1 MQKSKFFRLLFLDTA
16 HCPNLHSFG
25 HAATPS
31 SPPPPSRSA
40 RRSLSDI
47 GCRRCSVPSVR
58 TCVSCLVWSA
68 LLPVACCCSGR
79 AGVGGGAP
87 EGYTGNAGGGGGSI
101 VSVEKIQKRRFS
113 GFVLPTPTPPLQN
126 ETYLIVQVSKNSE
139 KNKKTP
145 YGAIECVILA
155 KERWN

>member
-1 MQKSKFFRLLFLDTA
+1 MSINIASEIVHFA
-16 HCPNLHSFG
+16 G
-25 HAATPS
+25 HIAGSPTPAAGTIYLAS
-31 SPPPPSRSA
+31 NA
-40 RRSLSDI
+40 D
-47 GCRRCSVPSVR
+47 RCSVPSVR

>member
-1 MQKSKFFRLLFLDTA
+1 MAKLC
-16 HCPNLHSFG
+16 CPYLHSFG

-40 RRSLSDI
+40 RRGLSGI
-47 GCRRCSVPSVR
+47 GCRPVQRVQQPGVCVVPCMGCLAVCAVQSARVR
-58 TCVSCLVWSA
+58 WGLGSPPA
-68 LLPVACCCSGR
+68 
-79 AGVGGGAP
+79 
-87 EGYTGNAGGGGGSI
+87 GYTAAALPRP
-101 VSVEKIQKRRFS
+101 VSPVTTEKIKK
-113 GFVLPTPTPPLQN
+113 TTPPSQN